1 MNNDTDKLRAELQAK
16 MQIMTDELY
25 SQLGVSKSMLS
36 EGSCVSAEIHSAT
49 DAMDARI
56 HGFLAG
62 QQYESDMHRDMRAN
76 YAKLQD
82 KYDTCVRYL
91 RYAVNDLNYIFRSD
105 SICGFCAAPC
115 KQSYKSKCKDF
126 IWTERKGAIEALGD
140 NPISNEPTVEKFD
153 NEPAYWISYGRDEKY
168 NRYYKC
174 SRCMHEIV
182 IDTEFERYVGLP
194 DTCEVCRAK
203 MQK

>member
-1 MNNDTDKLRAELQAK
+1 MNDEDKLRAE
-16 MQIMTDELY
+16 MQSAVENIY
-25 SQLGVSKSMLS
+25 SQLDINTHGL
-36 EGSCVSAEIHSAT
+36 ESAIADFESHREAY
-49 DAMDARI
+49 
-56 HGFLAG
+56 LAG
-62 QQYESDMHRDMRAN
+62 QQYEADIHRDMRN
-76 YAKLQD
+76 DYAKLQD

-91 RYAVNDLNYIFRSD
+91 RYAVNDLNYIFRSE

-126 IWTERKGAIEALGD
+126 IWTERKGALEALGD
-140 NPISNEPTVEKFD
+140 NPTSNKPTVETFD
-153 NEPAYWISYGRDEKY
+153 NKPAYWISYERDEKY

-194 DTCEVCRAK
+194 DTCEVCGATMRK
-203 MQK
+203 

>member
-1 MNNDTDKLRAELQAK
+1 MNNDKDPLYVALQAK
-16 MQIMTDELY
+16 MQPLIDELS
-25 SQLGVSKSMLS
+25 SQLGVPESMLS
-36 EGSCVSAEIHSAT
+36 EGSSVSTEIHSAT

-56 HGFLAG
+56 QGFLAG
-62 QQYESDMHRDMRAN
+62 QQYESDMHRDMRDN

-82 KYDTCVRYL
+82 RYDTCVRYL

-115 KQSYKSKCKDF
+115 KQSYKPKCKDF
-126 IWTERKGAIEALGD
+126 IWTERKGALEALGD
-140 NPISNEPTVEKFD
+140 KPTSNNPTVEKFD
-153 NEPAYWISYGRDEKY
+153 NRPAHWLSYGRDEKY

-182 IDTEFERYVGLP
+182 VETEFERYVGLP
-194 DTCEVCRAK
+194 DTCEVCGAK

>member
-16 MQIMTDELY
+16 MQTMTDELY
-25 SQLGVSKSMLS
+25 SQLGISESMLS
-36 EGSCVSAEIHSAT
+36 EGSCVSAEIHYAT
-49 DAMDARI
+49 DVMDARI

-62 QQYESDMHRDMRAN
+62 QQYETDMHRDMRNN

-126 IWTERKGAIEALGD
+126 IWTERKGALDALGD
-140 NPISNEPTVEKFD
+140 KPISNEPTVEKFD

-194 DTCEVCRAK
+194 DTCEVCGATMRK
-203 MQK
+203 